1 MAVSAPT
8 TANRTPALVAIVSGV
23 VLAVSSFLEWAG
35 VDVAPG
41 FSVSVKG
48 TDGSDGWITLVS
60 GIVAIAA
67 GGMSWNAGAKGKL
80 PGVLAIIAGVIG
92 AAIGLINYAD
102 ADGYQSF
109 GLYLVILGGIGCLVG
124 GIMLLRSRTDTVTA
138 AAPPPGDT
146 PAGGPPTV

>member
-48 TDGSDGWITLVS
+48 TDGSDGWITLVC

-92 AAIGLINYAD
+92 AAIGLINYSD

-109 GLYLVILGGIGCLVG
+109 GLYLVILGGVGVLVG
-124 GIMLLRSRTDTVTA
+124 GIMLLRSRTDSTTV
-138 AAPPPGDT
+138 APPTD
-146 PAGGPPTV
+146 APPTGGTPTV